1 MAIRN
6 YKMKK
11 TCLRALLGSL
21 ALATLSIPAG
31 SDPAHTGGTLEVSYN
46 IAFWNIPIGHTV
58 YEGALGANTYSAK
71 AHIETGGVVG
81 VFWKSVVDATVNGDI
96 GPHSI
101 SPATYDSHS
110 QNHNRPAQQV
120 KVSFQNDD
128 PTTFAD
134 PPYDT
139 AKYPVS
145 EAQKKGAVDP
155 MSAITSIFSGANA
168 DDEHPCG
175 NGAQVFDGRRRY
187 DVRLT
192 YVKDEVVKLGNGL
205 FTGTAH
211 LCELHYDAIAGYP
224 QRDAMAWQTSPSMF
238 ADVIAVPAPDA
249 PSGRYIIP
257 IKLWSV
263 RSLGTMT
270 VTLDSIRVDGA
281 TALAM
286 TARN

>member
-1 MAIRN
+1 M
-6 YKMKK
+6 KM
-11 TCLRALLGSL
+11 TCLRGALFGPMAAAMFSC
-21 ALATLSIPAG
+21 PAEAE
-31 SDPAHTGGTLEVSYN
+31 SAHTGSTLEVSYH
-46 IAFWNIPIGHTV
+46 IAFWNIPIGHTD
-58 YEGALGANTYSAK
+58 YEGTLGASTYSAR
-71 AHIETGGVVG
+71 AHFETGGVVG
-81 VFWKSVVDATVNGDI
+81 VFWKSVVDATVSGDI

-110 QNHNRPAQQV
+110 QNHNRPPQQV
-120 KVSFQNDD
+120 KVTFQNDD

-139 AKYPVS
+139 EKYPVS

-175 NGAQVFDGRRRY
+175 NGAQVFDGRRRF

-192 YVKDEVVKLGNGL
+192 YVKDEVVQLGNGL
-205 FTGTAH
+205 FNGTAH
-211 LCELHYDAIAGYP
+211 LCALHYEAIAGYP
-224 QRDAMAWQTSPSMF
+224 QRDAMAWQASPSMF
-238 ADVIAVPAPDA
+238 ADVIAVPAPDT
-249 PSGRYIIP
+249 PGGRYIIP

-281 TALAM
+281 AALAK